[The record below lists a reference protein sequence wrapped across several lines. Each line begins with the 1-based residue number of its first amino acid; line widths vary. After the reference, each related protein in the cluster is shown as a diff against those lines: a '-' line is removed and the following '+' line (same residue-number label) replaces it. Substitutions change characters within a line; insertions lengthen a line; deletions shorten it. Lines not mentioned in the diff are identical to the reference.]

1 MKAEMDI
8 GTDKKAFQINLDAK
22 KYGTFAEIGA
32 GQEVARR
39 FFHVGGAAGTVA
51 KTMSAYDM
59 TFSDAIY
66 GPADRYVSR
75 NRLQTMLDHEYKL
88 LIERLDQKLGGVR
101 TFFVFAD
108 TVAARSF
115 KQHNESHGWLGV
127 RFQPEPRGEPSQI
140 IIHVRML
147 DESNVDQQEALGII
161 GVNLLFGAF
170 YHPQPEKLIASLQEN
185 LDPNRMQIDLIKFS
199 GPAYAGVDNRLMSL
213 QLVSQGLTDA
223 VIFTADG
230 GEMVQAADILYKKSI
245 LVERGS
251 FRPVTYATNDMLNGA
266 RSVFLKQSGTSDADL
281 VVLMEMTLENLL
293 AEGQLN
299 HADFLA
305 RVDILGALG
314 RTVIIS
320 KFGEY
325 FRLASYLSR
334 YTSRK
339 IGLVM
344 GVPSLLEIF
353 DEKYYLALEG
363 GILEALG
370 RMFKSG
376 LKLYVYPMIDEQTG
390 ELVTAKKLE
399 VAPNLRSLYRYLVEN
414 EFIQEITDY
423 NPEYLR
429 IHPPETL
436 AKLQSGDAGL
446 GTNGAAGSDQNHQE
460 PPVLRL
466 PGGAGELAAVF
477 CGFYALKT
485 AGSHRQKT
493 GVVGTLPAIWN
504 AASWRGAEILS
515 LASISASTSS
525 KASCSSERA
534 TTALS

>member
-1 MKAEMDI
+1 MKAEMDL

-66 GPADRYVSR
+66 GSARRYVSR
-75 NRLQTMLDHEYKL
+75 DRLQTMLDHEYNL
-88 LIERLDQKLGGVR
+88 LIERLDKKLGGVR

-115 KQHNESHGWLGV
+115 KAHNESHGWLGV
-127 RFQPEPRGEPSQI
+127 RFQAEPRGEPSQI
-140 IIHVRML
+140 VIHVRML
-147 DESNVDQQEALGII
+147 DEANVDQQEALGII
-161 GVNLLFGAF
+161 GVNLLYGAF
-170 YHPQPEKLIASLQEN
+170 YHLQPEKLIASLHEN
-185 LDPNRMQIDLIKFS
+185 LAPNRMQVDLIKFS
-199 GPAYAGVDNRLMSL
+199 GPAYANVDNRLMSL

-223 VIFTADG
+223 VIFTAD

-266 RSVFLKQSGTSDADL
+266 RTAFLRQTETSDADL
-281 VVLMEMTLENLL
+281 IVLMEMTLENLL

-305 RVDILGALG
+305 RVDILGVLG

-334 YTSRK
+334 YTSRP

-353 DEKYYLALEG
+353 DEKYYLTLEG

-390 ELVTAKKLE
+390 ELVTASKLQ
-399 VAPNLRSLYRYLVEN
+399 VAPNLRSLYCYLVEN
-414 EFIQEITDY
+414 EFLQEITDY

-436 AKLQSGDAGL
+436 AKLQSGDSGWE
-446 GTNGAAGSDQNHQE
+446 SMV
-460 PPVLRL
+460 PPEVTRMIKDRQFF
-466 PGGAGELAAVF
+466 GYRAV
-477 CGFYALKT
+477 
-485 AGSHRQKT
+485 
-493 GVVGTLPAIWN
+493 VPAN
-504 AASWRGAEILS
+504 
-515 LASISASTSS
+515 
-525 KASCSSERA
+525 
-534 TTALS
+534 

>member
-1 MKAEMDI
+1 MNAEMDV
-8 GTDKKAFQINLDAK
+8 GTNKKAFQINLDAK

-66 GPADRYVSR
+66 GTAERYVSR
-75 NRLQTMLDHEYKL
+75 KRLQTMLDHEYKL
-88 LIERLDQKLGGVR
+88 LIERLDEKLGSHR

-127 RFQPEPRGEPSQI
+127 RFQEQTRTEPSEI
-140 IIHVRML
+140 IIHIRLL
-147 DESNVDQQEALGII
+147 DESNVAQQEALGII
-161 GVNLLFGAF
+161 GVNLLYGAY
-170 YHPQPEKLIASLQEN
+170 YHRPTEKLIASLLEN
-185 LDPNRMQIDLIKFS
+185 VAPDRIQIDMIRFS
-199 GPAYAGVDNRLMSL
+199 GPAFPGIDNRLMSL

-223 VIFTADG
+223 VMFKADG
-230 GEMVQAADILYKKSI
+230 DTVQPADILYKKSI

-251 FRPVTYATNDMLNGA
+251 FRPVTYATNNMLNGA
-266 RSVFLKQSGTSDADL
+266 RTAFLKHSGCVENEL

-293 AEGQLN
+293 SEGQLN

-314 RTVIIS
+314 RPVMIS

-325 FRLASYLSR
+325 FRLASYLAR
-334 YTSRK
+334 YTNRT

-344 GVPSLLEIF
+344 GAPSLLEIF
-353 DEKYYLALEG
+353 DERYYLHLEG

-376 LKLYVYPMIDEQTG
+376 LKLYVYPMFDEKTG
-390 ELVTAKKLE
+390 ALVRAKQLE
-399 VAPNLRSLYRYLVEN
+399 VAPNLRSLFQHLIDN

-423 NPEYLR
+423 EPQYMR
-429 IHPPETL
+429 IHPPDVL
-436 AKLQSGDAGL
+436 AKLQLGD
-446 GTNGAAGSDQNHQE
+446 SDWERMVPPEVAKIIKKNHFFGYRE
-460 PPVLRL
+460 NV
-466 PGGAGELAAVF
+466 
-477 CGFYALKT
+477 K
-485 AGSHRQKT
+485 K
-493 GVVGTLPAIWN
+493 
-504 AASWRGAEILS
+504 
-515 LASISASTSS
+515 
-525 KASCSSERA
+525 
-534 TTALS
+534 

>member
-66 GPADRYVSR
+66 GTADRYVSR
-75 NRLQTMLDHEYKL
+75 NRLQTMLDHEYDL
-88 LIERLDQKLGGVR
+88 LIERLNEKLGGFR

-127 RFQPEPRGEPSQI
+127 RFQQEPRGEPSQI

-185 LDPNRMQIDLIKFS
+185 LAPNRMQIDLIKFS
-199 GPAYAGVDNRLMSL
+199 GPAYAAVDNRLMSL

-223 VIFTADG
+223 VIFTAN
-230 GEMVQAADILYKKSI
+230 GEMVQAADILHKKAI

-251 FRPVTYATNDMLNGA
+251 FRPVTCATNDMLNGA
-266 RSVFLKQSGTSDADL
+266 RSAFLKHSACSESDL

-293 AEGQLN
+293 SEGQLN

-314 RTVIIS
+314 RTVMIS

-325 FRLASYLSR
+325 FRLASYLAR
-334 YTSRK
+334 YTNRV

-344 GVPSLLEIF
+344 GLPSLMEIF
-353 DEKYYLALEG
+353 DEKYYLNLEG

-376 LKLYVYPMIDEQTG
+376 LKLYVYPMIDETTG
-390 ELVTAKKLE
+390 APVTARKLE
-399 VAPNLRSLYRYLVEN
+399 VAPNLRSLYRYLIDN
-414 EFIQEITDY
+414 EFIEEITDY
-423 NPEYLR
+423 NPEFLR
-429 IHPPETL
+429 IYPPDAL
-436 AKLQSGDAGL
+436 VKLQSGDPAW
-446 GTNGAAGSDQNHQE
+446 E
-460 PPVLRL
+460 RMVPPEVTKIIK
-466 PGGAGELAAVF
+466 E
-477 CGFYALKT
+477 
-485 AGSHRQKT
+485 RQFF
-493 GVVGTLPAIWN
+493 GYRAF
-504 AASWRGAEILS
+504 
-515 LASISASTSS
+515 SAN
-525 KASCSSERA
+525 
-534 TTALS
+534 

>member
-1 MKAEMDI
+1 MKAEMDL

-66 GPADRYVSR
+66 GPAQRYVSR
-75 NRLQTMLDHEYKL
+75 DRLQTMLDHEYKL
-88 LIERLDQKLGGVR
+88 LIERLDQKLGAVR

-127 RFQPEPRGEPSQI
+127 RFQNEPRGKPSQI
-140 IIHVRML
+140 VIHVRML
-147 DESNVDQQEALGII
+147 DEANVDQQEALGII
-161 GVNLLFGAF
+161 GVNLLYGVF
-170 YHPQPEKLIASLQEN
+170 YHEQPEKLIASLHEN
-185 LDPNRMQIDLIKFS
+185 LAPDRMQVDLIKFS
-199 GPAYAGVDNRLMSL
+199 GPAYENVDNRLMSL
-213 QLVSQGLTDA
+213 QLVSQGLSDT
-223 VIFTADG
+223 VIFTAD

-266 RSVFLKQSGTSDADL
+266 RTAFLKQSGSSDADL

-325 FRLASYLSR
+325 YRLASYLSR
-334 YTSRK
+334 YTTRM

-353 DEKYYLALEG
+353 DEKYYLNLEG

-390 ELVTAKKLE
+390 ELVTATKLK
-399 VAPNLRSLYRYLVEN
+399 VAPNLRSLYQYLLEN

-423 NPEYLR
+423 NPEFLR

-436 AKLQSGDAGL
+436 AKLQSGDPGWEAMVPPEVGRMIKERQFFGYRAPAG
-446 GTNGAAGSDQNHQE
+446 N
-460 PPVLRL
+460 
-466 PGGAGELAAVF
+466 
-477 CGFYALKT
+477 
-485 AGSHRQKT
+485 
-493 GVVGTLPAIWN
+493 
-504 AASWRGAEILS
+504 
-515 LASISASTSS
+515 
-525 KASCSSERA
+525 
-534 TTALS
+534 

>member
-1 MKAEMDI
+1 MKAEMDL

-66 GPADRYVSR
+66 GSAQRYVSR
-75 NRLQTMLDHEYKL
+75 GRLQTMLEHEYNL

-127 RFQPEPRGEPSQI
+127 RFQNDPRGEPSQI
-140 IIHVRML
+140 VIHVRML
-147 DESNVDQQEALGII
+147 DEANVDQQEALGII

-170 YHPQPEKLIASLQEN
+170 YHQQPEKLIASLHEN
-185 LDPNRMQIDLIKFS
+185 LAPNRMQVDLIKFS
-199 GPAYAGVDNRLMSL
+199 GPAYATVDNRLMSL

-230 GEMVQAADILYKKSI
+230 EMVQAADILHKKSI

-251 FRPVTYATNDMLNGA
+251 FRPVTHATNDMLNGA
-266 RSVFLKQSGTSDADL
+266 RTAFLKQSGSADADM

-293 AEGQLN
+293 TEGQLN

-334 YTSRK
+334 YTSRM

-353 DEKYYLALEG
+353 DEKYYLNLEG

-376 LKLYVYPMIDEQTG
+376 LKLYVYPMIGEETG
-390 ELVTAKKLE
+390 ELITARTLE
-399 VAPNLRSLYRYLVEN
+399 VAPNLRSLYRYLIEN

-423 NPEYLR
+423 NAAYLR

-436 AKLQSGDAGL
+436 ARLQSGDPAWEA
-446 GTNGAAGSDQNHQE
+446 TV
-460 PPVLRL
+460 PPEVTRIIKERQFF
-466 PGGAGELAAVF
+466 GYRAAAV
-477 CGFYALKT
+477 
-485 AGSHRQKT
+485 
-493 GVVGTLPAIWN
+493 N
-504 AASWRGAEILS
+504 
-515 LASISASTSS
+515 
-525 KASCSSERA
+525 
-534 TTALS
+534 